1 MLAEPLDTPD
11 TDECFVQQSDD
22 CTEAATT
29 LRPIMDGLRLRS
41 VPVCEPCARELDN
54 RNEAAYERNQAD
66 LRNGVSLT
74 VQQQYELAAEQK
86 VRGR

>member
-1 MLAEPLDTPD
+1 MTCGLHDD
-11 TDECFVQQSDD
+11 RQSDD
-22 CTEAATT
+22 CTGEATT
-29 LRPIMDGLRLRS
+29 LRDVMDGLRFRS

-74 VQQQYELAAEQK
+74 VQQQYDMAAQMKARE
-86 VRGR
+86 R

>member
-1 MLAEPLDTPD
+1 MTCGLCDD
-11 TDECFVQQSDD
+11 RQSDD
-22 CTEAATT
+22 CTGEATV
-29 LRPIMDGLRLRS
+29 LRDVMDGLRFRS
-41 VPVCEPCARELDN
+41 VAVCEPCARELDN